1 MFKYILRSRPAGIGC
16 QPMDGLITII
26 DKDRIEDGY
35 YAILIYSR
43 KLTDEEIKKYE
54 LREA

>member
-26 DKDRIEDGY
+26 DKDRLIDGY

-54 LREA
+54 LKEA